1 MTREEKIEYIIEY
14 INATDDGAF
23 ESEDDL
29 GYFVFEALID
39 DFGDETGELVD
50 EAMAKRKEQNNG

>member
-1 MTREEKIEYIIEY
+1 MTREEKIEYIMEY
-14 INATDDGAF
+14 INATDDGTF

-29 GYFVFEALID
+29 GYFVFEAIID

-50 EAMAKRKEQNNG
+50 EAMAKRKEQHNG